1 MEIKVLSFWG
11 CETNPFANPEAAGD
25 GGGYSQPYGGC
36 LLQLPDGRE
45 IVVEMDDN
53 SCGDF
58 GTRVGW
64 DVSDLSTGL
73 NWHWWEGSM
82 DDACI
87 DPEEY
92 VDNVYRS
99 MYSHLGAAEEL
110 LQVAEE
116 AVHYAYIYLGLVD
129 VWE

>member
-36 LLQLPDGRE
+36 LLQLP
-45 IVVEMDDN
+45 
-53 SCGDF
+53 
-58 GTRVGW
+58 